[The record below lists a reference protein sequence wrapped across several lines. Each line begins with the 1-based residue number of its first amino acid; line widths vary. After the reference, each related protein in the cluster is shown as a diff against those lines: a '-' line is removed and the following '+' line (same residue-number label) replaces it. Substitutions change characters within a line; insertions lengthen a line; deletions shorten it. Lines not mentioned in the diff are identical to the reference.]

1 MIEAMDAKDDKDLE
15 RMQKV
20 LNTRDKINY
29 FAGVLNGI
37 EQMMDNR
44 DDDDWV
50 NYFWYYV
57 SNNLADA
64 RNDGKKLG
72 MKVSDNDDQE
82 HTASEDF

>member
-1 MIEAMDAKDDKDLE
+1 MIEALDAKDDKDLE